1 MLTFYKQEQ
10 KMDTK
15 LTQFKR
21 PLSIIVGTLLIA
33 IATNGVLLP
42 NHLLSGGV
50 SGISMLLYF
59 LFGFK
64 VSILVLLI
72 NIPLFIVGYFYLKKS
87 YLAYSLFG
95 MLMLSFWLE
104 ATSGLVIPTGNILS
118 ILVVAGLLHG
128 LGTGIIFRGN
138 GSTGGT
144 DIIAKIIHQ
153 SLSINMATVNLA
165 INSVIILLSIY
176 FFDLDIAVITI
187 STIFVSSQVANF
199 VVDGINRKR
208 TLFIITNSTYAEE
221 LSNVLLKG
229 LHRGVTMIPAI
240 GAYTSDT
247 KYILFTTV
255 SVREVAKA
263 KQLIMATDPKAFM
276 TVTETSQV
284 IGNGRGFIHLEPHT
298 HS

>member
-1 MLTFYKQEQ
+1 
-10 KMDTK
+10 MDTTLTK
-15 LTQFKR
+15 LKR
-21 PLSIIVGTLLIA
+21 PLSIIMGTLLIA

-64 VSILVLLI
+64 VSLLVLLI
-72 NIPLFIVGYFYLKKS
+72 NIPLFILGYFYLRKS

-95 MLMLSFWLE
+95 MLMLSLWLE
-104 ATSGLVIPTGNILS
+104 LTSGLIIPTQNILS

-153 SLSINMATVNLA
+153 KCSINMATVNLA
-165 INSVIILLSIY
+165 LNSVIIFLSIY
-176 FFDLDIAVITI
+176 FFDIDIAVITI
-187 STIFVSSQVANF
+187 STMFISSHVANF

-208 TLFIITNSTYAEE
+208 TLFIITNSNYAQK
-221 LSNVLLKG
+221 LSNVLLKD

-263 KQLIMATDPKAFM
+263 KQLVMNTDPKAFM

-284 IGNGRGFIHLEPHT
+284 IGNGRGFIHLDGVDHG
-298 HS
+298 

>member
-1 MLTFYKQEQ
+1 
-10 KMDTK
+10 MDTSIK
-15 LTQFKR
+15 QFKR
-21 PLSIIVGTLLIA
+21 PLSIVVGTLLLA
-33 IATNGVLLP
+33 IATNGVLIP

-50 SGISMLLYF
+50 SGLSMLLHF

-64 VSILVLLI
+64 VSLLVIAI
-72 NIPLFIVGYFYLKKS
+72 NIPLFIFGLFYLNKS

-104 ATSGLVIPTGNILS
+104 LTSNVRIPTGNFLS
-118 ILVVAGLLHG
+118 VLVVAGCIHG
-128 LGTGIIFRGN
+128 IGTGIIFRAN

-144 DIIAKIIHQ
+144 DIISKIIHERF
-153 SLSINMATVNLA
+153 SINMATVNLC
-165 INSVIILLSIY
+165 INLVIILLSIY
-176 FFDLDIAVITI
+176 FFNLDIAVITI
-187 STIFVSSQVANF
+187 STMFISSHVANF

-208 TLFIITNSTYAEE
+208 TLYIITSSTHAED
-221 LSNVLLKG
+221 LSSSLLKQ

-263 KQLIMATDPKAFM
+263 KNIVLATDPKAFM

-284 IGNGRGFIHLEPHT
+284 IGNGRGFIHFASLQQEQK
-298 HS
+298 